1 MNFNKNFFKN
11 SISINIAIAL
21 VFFISINIIFS
32 KILINKKID
41 LTEDK
46 LFTLSTNT
54 KNVIKELNEQIK
66 IQLFFSES
74 LSRDIPQIRDYEKRV
89 RELLL
94 SYAKLSNNIKL
105 EILDPKPFTD
115 LEDLAST
122 YGIQGLQLNQ
132 EGEKFY
138 FGAVLSNSV
147 DDMLVIPFFEIA
159 RERFLEYDLTKS
171 IYNLANTEK
180 PVIGL
185 ISGLPFSGGIS
196 NEVNN
201 PSYEEPFYLYQN
213 ISEFYNII
221 NLTQNFESIPED
233 VQQLLVIH
241 PKNLSENVLYK
252 IDQFVLEGKGATFF
266 VDPFSEFEKI
276 NETPNP
282 ENVNIPKSD
291 LNKLFKSWG
300 FEVEAGMIVG
310 DIINGRKVSLGSTN
324 DEKILTYILWL
335 ALQRELLS
343 DDDIVTENLDYV
355 FFKSAGSIINLDKS
369 KKNEFIPL
377 VMTSSNSML
386 VERFKMQ
393 FRADPELL
401 LKEFNSENKSF
412 VLGARIKG
420 AFESSF
426 SEDNLE
432 TLGIDKNNH
441 LSKGKNSN
449 VIVFSDTDL
458 LSDITWLTK
467 QEMFGTSNII
477 PTADNGRLVINAI
490 ESMSGGKN
498 LIGLRSRGGNN
509 RPFLVVENLQK
520 NAELLLKEKEDS
532 LKNDLQD
539 TEKKLK
545 ELTENNDIDQQN
557 LTLEQTET
565 INNFN
570 KKIFQIRKDL
580 REVQRELGEN
590 IKKLETNLKLI
601 NIWLMPLLV
610 IVVFFIFKYYT
621 NRKYK
626 KYNNTI

>member
-282 ENVNIPKSD
+282 ENINIPKSD

-610 IVVFFIFKYYT
+610 IVVFFIFKYHT

-626 KYNNTI
+626 KYINTI

>member
-147 DDMLVIPFFEIA
+147 DDMLVIPFFEIS

-441 LSKGKNSN
+441 ISKGKNSN

-545 ELTENNDIDQQN
+545 ELTENNNIDQQN

-570 KKIFQIRKDL
+570 KKIFQIRKEL

-590 IKKLETNLKLI
+590 IKKLETNLNLI

-626 KYNNTI
+626 KYINTI

>member
-21 VFFISINIIFS
+21 VLFISINIIFS

-66 IQLFFSES
+66 IQFFFSES

-185 ISGLPFSGGIS
+185 ISGLPFAGGIS

-282 ENVNIPKSD
+282 ENINIPKSD

-432 TLGIDKNNH
+432 TLGIDKDNH

-545 ELTENNDIDQQN
+545 ELTENNNIDQQN

-580 REVQRELGEN
+580 RDVQRELGEN

-626 KYNNTI
+626 KYINTI

>member
-21 VFFISINIIFS
+21 VLFISINIIFS

-66 IQLFFSES
+66 IQFFFSES

-545 ELTENNDIDQQN
+545 ELTENNNIDQQN

-580 REVQRELGEN
+580 RDVQRELGEN

-626 KYNNTI
+626 KYINTI

>member
-241 PKNLSENVLYK
+241 PKNLSENVLYE

-343 DDDIVTENLDYV
+343 NEDIVTENLDYV

-377 VMTSSNSML
+377 VTTSLNSML

-545 ELTENNDIDQQN
+545 ELTENNNIDQQN

-626 KYNNTI
+626 KYINTI

>member
-221 NLTQNFESIPED
+221 NLSQNFESIPED

-282 ENVNIPKSD
+282 ENINIPKSD

-355 FFKSAGSIINLDKS
+355 FLKSAGSIINLDKS

-626 KYNNTI
+626 KYINTI

>member
-1 MNFNKNFFKN
+1 
-11 SISINIAIAL
+11 
-21 VFFISINIIFS
+21 
-32 KILINKKID
+32 
-41 LTEDK
+41 
-46 LFTLSTNT
+46 
-54 KNVIKELNEQIK
+54 
-66 IQLFFSES
+66 
-74 LSRDIPQIRDYEKRV
+74 
-89 RELLL
+89 
-94 SYAKLSNNIKL
+94 
-105 EILDPKPFTD
+105 
-115 LEDLAST
+115 
-122 YGIQGLQLNQ
+122 
-132 EGEKFY
+132 
-138 FGAVLSNSV
+138 
-147 DDMLVIPFFEIA
+147 
-159 RERFLEYDLTKS
+159 
-171 IYNLANTEK
+171 
-180 PVIGL
+180 
-185 ISGLPFSGGIS
+185 
-196 NEVNN
+196 
-201 PSYEEPFYLYQN
+201 
-213 ISEFYNII
+213 
-221 NLTQNFESIPED
+221 
-233 VQQLLVIH
+233 
-241 PKNLSENVLYK
+241 
-252 IDQFVLEGKGATFF
+252 
-266 VDPFSEFEKI
+266 
-276 NETPNP
+276 
-282 ENVNIPKSD
+282 
-291 LNKLFKSWG
+291 
-300 FEVEAGMIVG
+300 
-310 DIINGRKVSLGSTN
+310 
-324 DEKILTYILWL
+324 
-335 ALQRELLS
+335 
-343 DDDIVTENLDYV
+343 
-355 FFKSAGSIINLDKS
+355 
-369 KKNEFIPL
+369 
-377 VMTSSNSML
+377 
-386 VERFKMQ
+386 MQ

-545 ELTENNDIDQQN
+545 ELTENNNIDQQN

-626 KYNNTI
+626 KYINTI

>member
-21 VFFISINIIFS
+21 VLFISINIIFS

-46 LFTLSTNT
+46 LFTLSKNT

-66 IQLFFSES
+66 IQFFFSES

-432 TLGIDKNNH
+432 TLGVDKNNH

-467 QEMFGTSNII
+467 QEMFGTNNII

-545 ELTENNDIDQQN
+545 ELTENNNIDQQN

-580 REVQRELGEN
+580 RDVQRELGEN

-626 KYNNTI
+626 KYINTI

>member
-432 TLGIDKNNH
+432 TLGVDKNNH

-545 ELTENNDIDQQN
+545 ELTENNNIDQQN

-580 REVQRELGEN
+580 RDVQRELGEN

-626 KYNNTI
+626 KYINTI

>member
-282 ENVNIPKSD
+282 ENINIPKSD

-377 VMTSSNSML
+377 VITSSNSML

-626 KYNNTI
+626 KYIYTI

>member
-282 ENVNIPKSD
+282 ENINIPKSD

>member
-1 MNFNKNFFKN
+1 M
-11 SISINIAIAL
+11 
-21 VFFISINIIFS
+21 
-32 KILINKKID
+32 
-41 LTEDK
+41 
-46 LFTLSTNT
+46 
-54 KNVIKELNEQIK
+54 
-66 IQLFFSES
+66 
-74 LSRDIPQIRDYEKRV
+74 
-89 RELLL
+89 
-94 SYAKLSNNIKL
+94 
-105 EILDPKPFTD
+105 
-115 LEDLAST
+115 
-122 YGIQGLQLNQ
+122 QLNQ

-441 LSKGKNSN
+441 LSRGKNSN

-545 ELTENNDIDQQN
+545 ELTENNNIDQQN

-626 KYNNTI
+626 KYINSI

>member
-196 NEVNN
+196 NEANN

-545 ELTENNDIDQQN
+545 ELTENNNIDQQN

-626 KYNNTI
+626 KYINTI

>member
-21 VFFISINIIFS
+21 VLFISINIIFS

-420 AFESSF
+420 AFKSSF

-432 TLGIDKNNH
+432 TLGVDKNNH

-545 ELTENNDIDQQN
+545 ELTENNNIDQQN

-580 REVQRELGEN
+580 RDVQRELGEN

-626 KYNNTI
+626 KYINTI

>member
-94 SYAKLSNNIKL
+94 SYASLSNNIKL

-282 ENVNIPKSD
+282 ENINIPKSD

-420 AFESSF
+420 AFESAF

-610 IVVFFIFKYYT
+610 IVVFFVF
-621 NRKYK
+621 
-626 KYNNTI
+626 